1 MIELK
6 RLKLINWHNFEN
18 TTFDCARLTYMIGV
32 NAVGKTTIL
41 DAIRYCLTTNRNF
54 NALGNKKSG
63 RTLQGSVHAKQRGE
77 NAYRRPGHTV
87 AYIGAEFWDSVKHT
101 SFVIAVRVESEGPMQ
116 ELHPGDQTWYISEDG
131 ITLEQLP
138 FIDPRTGAPSA
149 KEDFKPAEGRLSYT
163 RSPSE
168 ARDRICRALGIGR
181 ASSPLGKKFNE
192 VFQMGTSMDEIP
204 NFREFLYQ
212 YILPQPEL
220 DLEALQGD
228 RLELE
233 NLHAVLAEAQTR
245 ADALEEIVRY
255 GREATEKQTEA
266 LVNRGAALLARA
278 AADAGEKAVWQE
290 RVDAG
295 RRQQETL
302 RTRYAEA
309 KTAEAEARRA
319 YLTAH
324 SAAGASGEGR
334 ALDALNEELA
344 HRQTALDAAARRADT
359 AEKAAEKT
367 GNLLA
372 VLRRQCRPKAPRLF
386 TALGLAMTTLLP
398 LLHIALYR
406 GMPDLLGVAFALM
419 LLALGIGYDFSA
431 PAPARLVSMAAF
443 TGLLML
449 TRRSYMFTVVAFFLL
464 YGVWVLARAAR
475 ARQVQ
480 TALRFGR
487 FAAASLVC
495 VGVPLLPMFWRI
507 AKADYSD
514 RYATY
519 QTGGFL
525 AELANQRVY
534 LGWLVFVIML
544 IGILY
549 GLYNAKARA
558 LAVLAAVGAVLTVLL
573 VTRVQNMDDHQS
585 LAVAPFYLLGC
596 FLCALLVSDL
606 PWAWPRRIL
615 AVSAGVLCALNFGAC
630 SQLLP
635 VVFPSGFYSGLYFYV
650 DSPRND
656 LQQVAEVN
664 AWLREN
670 CTGENSAYMICHG
683 VVYSPD
689 VFRISA
695 LPDESIREIL
705 PYGACN
711 PGNDAFPKE
720 LLTAQVVLTC
730 TPFDPN
736 NHTEK
741 MNAAFLEN
749 QEKYA
754 PFELAATFDMGNGYT
769 ITAYRRVK
777 APTAAELDTYRAY
790 LAEENERFPYN
801 FSAVWDALAVQ
812 FANNG

>member
-1 MIELK
+1 M
-6 RLKLINWHNFEN
+6 
-18 TTFDCARLTYMIGV
+18 ARLER
-32 NAVGKTTIL
+32 AVLLLLCIFAVKFVFSTAAHFAAPL
-41 DAIRYCLTTNRNF
+41 QAVDM
-54 NALGNKKSG
+54 LGSG
-63 RTLQGSVHAKQRGE
+63 RNPVDVWLLLLSCTAVLGTFCL
-77 NAYRRPGHTV
+77 YRRAART
-87 AYIGAEFWDSVKHT
+87 IGAKCTDAVILAVCIAASAAFYLHAMVGRQSLYLWDNAT
-101 SFVIAVRVESEGPMQ
+101 
-116 ELHPGDQTWYISEDG
+116 Y
-131 ITLEQLP
+131 
-138 FIDPRTGAPSA
+138 
-149 KEDFKPAEGRLSYT
+149 Y
-163 RSPSE
+163 
-168 ARDRICRALGIGR
+168 
-181 ASSPLGKKFNE
+181 N
-192 VFQMGTSMDEIP
+192 
-204 NFREFLYQ
+204 
-212 YILPQPEL
+212 
-220 DLEALQGD
+220 LQV
-228 RLELE
+228 RLES
-233 NLHAVLAEAQTR
+233 NF
-245 ADALEEIVRY
+245 ADGVFTGVGSTIYKTWFNDYAP
-255 GREATEKQTEA
+255 
-266 LVNRGAALLARA
+266 LVI
-278 AADAGEKAVWQE
+278 
-290 RVDAG
+290 
-295 RRQQETL
+295 
-302 RTRYAEA
+302 
-309 KTAEAEARRA
+309 
-319 YLTAH
+319 
-324 SAAGASGEGR
+324 
-334 ALDALNEELA
+334 
-344 HRQTALDAAARRADT
+344 
-359 AEKAAEKT
+359 
-367 GNLLA
+367 NLLA
-372 VLRRQCRPKAPRLF
+372 EPFFMFTPRTANTFALLCALLIPSLVYYSAWLLLTVLRRKLQPKAPVLF
-386 TALGLAMTTLLP
+386 TALSMAFVLLLP

-406 GMPDLLGVAFALM
+406 GMPDLLGVAFAFM
-419 LLALGIGYDFSA
+419 LLALGVGYDFSQ
-431 PAPARLVSMAAF
+431 PAPARLVSLAAF
-443 TGLLML
+443 TGMLML

-801 FSAVWDALAVQ
+801 FSAVWDELAVQ